1 MADLPHNQ
9 RAIDA
14 IKPSNVRVTYSSNV
28 VTGLVLEVMPSGTRT
43 WRVRY
48 RTPGGR
54 RGKTRAFSIGD
65 ATVIKLGPAIDKAR
79 EVLAAVQVEQ
89 RDPHARMDVAQVHSF
104 VMAP

>member
-1 MADLPHNQ
+1 MPILPHNQ

-14 IKPSNVRVTYSSNV
+14 IKPTNVRVTDSSKV
-28 VTGLVLEVMPSGTRT
+28 VTGVVLEVMPSGTKS

-65 ATVIKLGPAIDKAR
+65 ATVIKLGPAVDKAR
-79 EVLAAVQVEQ
+79 EVLG
-89 RDPHARMDVAQVHSF
+89 
-104 VMAP
+104 